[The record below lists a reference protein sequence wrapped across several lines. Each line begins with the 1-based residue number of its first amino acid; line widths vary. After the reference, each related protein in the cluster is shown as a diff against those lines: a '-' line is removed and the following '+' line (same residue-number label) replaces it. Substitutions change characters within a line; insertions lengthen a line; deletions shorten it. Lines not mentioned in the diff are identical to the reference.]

1 MNFRIIRLGAMTRR
15 DVIKNII
22 KWVLLFLILIILY
35 SIEATLPFIKWQ
47 PYLCVTLACGV
58 AIYETE
64 MASFI
69 FALFCGLFQDFAT
82 GGLFGFTSIW
92 LAPCCLLISLLVENL
107 MHRNLLNYL
116 WLNAAVLVVIDLM
129 ELLFKYVI
137 WRNEHID
144 IIVLEY
150 ILPATVCA
158 IVISPLIYLLVKKL
172 IMALDKLINE
182 NDIIGNLSESEEK
195 EA

>member
-69 FALFCGLFQDFAT
+69 FASCASLP
-82 GGLFGFTSIW
+82 SI
-92 LAPCCLLISLLVENL
+92 AVFLLQLHGARDMKNTP
-107 MHRNLLNYL
+107 
-116 WLNAAVLVVIDLM
+116 D
-129 ELLFKYVI
+129 
-137 WRNEHID
+137 
-144 IIVLEY
+144 
-150 ILPATVCA
+150 
-158 IVISPLIYLLVKKL
+158 
-172 IMALDKLINE
+172 
-182 NDIIGNLSESEEK
+182 
-195 EA
+195 